1 LEFAS
6 KAINDKSHLE
16 CFMSGFYCD
25 SWGVVYVDMS
35 EVLRAHGIC
44 DTPEVRAVLW
54 SDIETEFYDV
64 PLREIY
70 DFWPVPPAH

>member
-1 LEFAS
+1 MGPGNQQSRLTVL
-6 KAINDKSHLE
+6 IP
-16 CFMSGFYCD
+16 GFYCD
-25 SWGVVYVDMS
+25 VAGVVYVDMA
-35 EVLRAHGIC
+35 EVLRAHGLC

-64 PLREIY
+64 PLREIC